1 MAYADGTVRHEA
13 WLEVQSLIYLK
24 CNADLAHRSHSRGIV
39 ERLARNIAIYPYRC
53 HGCQHRFL
61 GFRYSA
67 REPGPETPGTPEAN
81 ATRNAIRRRCRR
93 REFLL
98 YGSGLVL
105 FAFFLYFIVRER
117 GAPSDGN

>member
-1 MAYADGTVRHEA
+1 MICPE
-13 WLEVQSLIYLK
+13 
-24 CNADLAHRSHSRGIV
+24 CNADQAHRSHSRGVV
-39 ERLARNIAIYPYRC
+39 ERLARYIAIYPYRC

-67 REPGPETPGTPEAN
+67 REPGPETTPGAPEAK
-81 ATRNAIRRRCRR
+81 AARDAIRRRCRR

-105 FAFFLYFIVRER
+105 FAFFLYFVVRER
-117 GAPSDGN
+117 GGSPDGN